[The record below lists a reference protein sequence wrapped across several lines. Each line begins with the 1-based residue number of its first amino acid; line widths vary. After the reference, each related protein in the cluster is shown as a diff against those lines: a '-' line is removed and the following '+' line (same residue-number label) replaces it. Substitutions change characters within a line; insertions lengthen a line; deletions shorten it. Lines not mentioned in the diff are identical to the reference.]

1 MPLNKACVGKCY
13 PPVTTEVSREAI
25 EKYARAY
32 NDNNPAFFD
41 ANHRGGIV
49 APPLFG
55 VVVTWPSLVQAVGD
69 SELQVDLLR
78 LLHGEQEMEFFN
90 PIRPGDKITSSA
102 KIASIETKATGE
114 TLTVE
119 LEACD
124 DNREPKVRVIFG
136 AFVRSGGSRRAGDK
150 EQEIAKAERAEPL
163 ATISQQIDADQT
175 VRYAEA
181 SGDLNPIHVND
192 AVARMAGLPG
202 IIVHGLCTMAFTSKV
217 MIDKL

>member
-13 PPVTTEVSREAI
+13 PPVKTEVSREAI

-32 NDNNPAFFD
+32 NDDNPAFFD
-41 ANHRGGIV
+41 AARHGGGV

-55 VVVTWPSLVQAVGD
+55 AVVTWPSLVQAVGD

-90 PIRPGDKITSSA
+90 PIRPGDKIISSA

-119 LEACD
+119 LEAFD
-124 DNREPKVRVIFG
+124 ENREPKVRVIFG
-136 AFVRSGGSRRAGDK
+136 AFVRGGGSRRTGDK
-150 EQEIAKAERAEPL
+150 EQ
-163 ATISQQIDADQT
+163 
-175 VRYAEA
+175 
-181 SGDLNPIHVND
+181 
-192 AVARMAGLPG
+192 
-202 IIVHGLCTMAFTSKV
+202 
-217 MIDKL
+217 